1 MSPARGTDAASA
13 DATNADA
20 KAFADERQLAVARYV
35 EDHGRARVTEL
46 AERFGV
52 SSVTIRKDLDA
63 LADRGRVMRTHGG
76 AIAPRVRRQDLT
88 YEVRDQMQQ
97 EEKATIGVLAAG
109 LVSDGESIIVDASTT
124 GLYLA
129 RELMHRGA
137 GQSITLVTNSIRI
150 ASELAVRPDIS
161 VLLMGGRVR
170 GRSLSLVGQ
179 LGDAVLAR
187 VNVQKAFLGA
197 AGFTLEEGLTET
209 TEEEA
214 LIKRAMVAAVREVYA
229 IVDSS
234 KWGRV
239 AQATFCRPEAIR
251 GVVTDTGAPAEMVAE
266 LEGRGIM
273 VVQHG

>member
-1 MSPARGTDAASA
+1 MSPAMGEE
-13 DATNADA
+13 
-20 KAFADERQLAVARYV
+20 KGAFADERQLAIERYV
-35 EDHGRARVTEL
+35 EDRGRARVTEL
-46 AERFGV
+46 AAHFGV
-52 SSVTIRKDLDA
+52 SSVTIRKDLDV
-63 LADRGRVMRTHGG
+63 LADRGRILRTHGG
-76 AIAPRVRRQDLT
+76 AIAPRVRRGDLT
-88 YEVRDQMQQ
+88 YEVRDQMQR
-97 EEKATIGVLAAG
+97 EEKAAIGALAAD
-109 LVSDGESIIVDASTT
+109 LVGDGESIIIDASTT

-129 RELMHRGA
+129 RELMHRSA

-150 ASELAVRPDIS
+150 ASELAVRPGIS

-170 GRSLSLVGQ
+170 GRSMSLVGQ
-179 LGDAVLAR
+179 LGDAVLER

-239 AQATFCRPEAIR
+239 ASATFCRAEVIR
-251 GVVTDTGAPAEMVAE
+251 GVVTDAAAPGEMIAE
-266 LEGRGIM
+266 LEGKGIR

>member
-1 MSPARGTDAASA
+1 MSPTSGDETGG
-13 DATNADA
+13 
-20 KAFADERQLAVARYV
+20 AFADERQMEIARYV
-35 EDHGRARVTEL
+35 EEFGRARVTEL
-46 AERFGV
+46 ADRFGV
-52 SSVTIRKDLDA
+52 SMVTIRKDLDV

-88 YEVRDQMQQ
+88 YAVRDQMQR
-97 EEKATIGVLAAG
+97 EEKSAIGALAAAQ
-109 LVSDGESIIVDASTT
+109 VADGESIIIDASTT

-129 RELMHRGA
+129 RELMHRSA
-137 GQSITLVTNSIRI
+137 GQSLTVVTNSIRI

-179 LGDAVLAR
+179 LGDAVLER
-187 VNVQKAFLGA
+187 VNVHKAFLGA
-197 AGFTLEEGLTET
+197 GGFTLEEGLTET

-214 LIKRAMVAAVREVYA
+214 QIKRAMVAAVREVYA

-239 AQATFCRPEAIR
+239 ASATFCPAEALT
-251 GVVTDTGAPAEMVAE
+251 GVITDAGAPEDMVE
-266 LEGRGIM
+266 QLEGKGIKVM
-273 VVQHG
+273 QHG

>member
-1 MSPARGTDAASA
+1 MSPATGA
-13 DATNADA
+13 DD
-20 KAFADERQLAVARYV
+20 KGAFADERQLAIARYV
-35 EDHGRARVTEL
+35 EEHGRARVTEL

-52 SSVTIRKDLDA
+52 SNVTIRKDLDA

-76 AIAPRVRRQDLT
+76 ALAARVRRQDLT
-88 YEVRDQMQQ
+88 YEVRDQMQR
-97 EEKATIGVLAAG
+97 EEKAAIGALAAD

-170 GRSLSLVGQ
+170 GRSMSLVGQ
-179 LGDAVLAR
+179 LGDAVLGR

-214 LIKRAMVAAVREVYA
+214 LIKRAMVAAAREVYA

-239 AQATFCRPEAIR
+239 ASATFCRLEAIH
-251 GVVTDTGAPAEMVAE
+251 GVVTDAGAPDEMVAE
-266 LEGRGIM
+266 LEGRDIV